1 MENFFRTFNNK
12 QKKIITS
19 VQEASLKIMGMRG
32 TNLYKVNNNDGEITV
47 ERYQERYRDDSF
59 RFEPDKSISCSMEN
73 IVDIMNEC
81 NVMRWNG
88 FFGKHPRNVSD
99 GDMFNFTAI
108 VNEGLTIR
116 AEGSANFPKGYH
128 EFIRTLNE
136 MLAD

>member
-1 MENFFRTFNNK
+1 MVFFRMFNNNHK
-12 QKKIITS
+12 NIIIS
-19 VQEASLKIMGMRG
+19 VQEVSLKIMGMRG
-32 TNLYKVNNNDGEITV
+32 SNLYKVNNTGGEIV
-47 ERYQERYRDDSF
+47 IERYKERYRNDSF
-59 RFEPDKSISCSMEN
+59 RYEPDKSISCSMEK
-73 IVDIMNEC
+73 IVDIMNAC
-81 NVMRWNG
+81 NIMRWDG
-88 FFGKHPRNVSD
+88 FFGKHPKNVSD